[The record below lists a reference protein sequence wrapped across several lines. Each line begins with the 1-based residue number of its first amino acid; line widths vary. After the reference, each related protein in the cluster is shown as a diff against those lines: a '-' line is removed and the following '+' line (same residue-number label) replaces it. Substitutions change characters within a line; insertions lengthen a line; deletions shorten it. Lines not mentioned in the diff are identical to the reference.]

1 MLWLFGLKIV
11 GNLRWNGDATWLRV
25 DYHAAHSRG
34 IATIG
39 AISVIGAIS
48 AISTISA
55 ISAMGV
61 VGGGQDH
68 GQPVMNDRV
77 ERGNQ
82 FDVLNGD
89 AESVFIL
96 FGQADHTNFAALA
109 AVLDIQGKEN
119 TRKNRDRPSSPAIAL
134 QRSFR
139 SRRGEAD
146 PCSFPSI
153 RSKARYPQR
162 KPLFHE

>member
-1 MLWLFGLKIV
+1 M
-11 GNLRWNGDATWLRV
+11 
-25 DYHAAHSRG
+25 Y
-34 IATIG
+34 
-39 AISVIGAIS
+39 IS

-89 AESVFIL
+89 AESVF
-96 FGQADHTNFAALA
+96 
-109 AVLDIQGKEN
+109 VLLG
-119 TRKNRDRPSSPAIAL
+119 
-134 QRSFR
+134 
-139 SRRGEAD
+139 
-146 PCSFPSI
+146 
-153 RSKARYPQR
+153 
-162 KPLFHE
+162 